1 MSNAVLFWSIAAAMT
16 GLALAFVLPRL
27 LALRAPPAR
36 MRRAA
41 MNAAIYRSE
50 LASLAGERAEGL
62 VSDGQYA
69 LAREELERRLLR
81 DVADDAPERTAPV
94 SSRRAAMAIA
104 MALPAAAFGVY
115 ALFGD
120 PAAVS
125 VAPVAAPATG
135 SVEIPVPGT
144 RADLVRH
151 LAGHPRDGRAWVL
164 LARMDLSADRYE
176 PAADAYRRALEASPK
191 VAADPGIWCEY
202 ADALGMAQGGSL
214 AGRPRELVQRAL
226 ALAPAHPKAL
236 EMAGSAAFEQREYG
250 AAVRHWRMLLA
261 QLPEGSRQQRE
272 LAAAIARTGPLAVG
286 AGAVPEAS
294 R

>member
-1 MSNAVLFWSIAAAMT
+1 MSNGLLFWLIAAAMT
-16 GLALAFVLPRL
+16 ALALAFVLPRL
-27 LALRAPPAR
+27 LTLRAAPSR

-50 LASLAGERAEGL
+50 LASLAGERAEGQ
-62 VSDGQYA
+62 VSDEQYA

-81 DVADDAPERTAPV
+81 DVADDGPEPAAPAP
-94 SSRRAAMAIA
+94 SRRAAVAIA
-104 MALPAAAFGVY
+104 IALPAAAFGVY
-115 ALFGD
+115 SLFGD

-125 VAPVAAPATG
+125 MAPIAAQATG
-135 SVEIPVPGT
+135 SIEIPVAGT

-151 LAGHPRDGRAWVL
+151 LASHPRDGRAWVL
-164 LARMDLSADRYE
+164 LARMDLEADRYE

-191 VAADPGIWCEY
+191 VAADAGIWCEY
-202 ADALGMAQGGSL
+202 ADAFGMAQGGSL

-236 EMAGSAAFEQREYG
+236 EMAGSAAFEQREYT
-250 AAVRHWRMLLA
+250 AAAGHWRALLA
-261 QLPEGSRQQRE
+261 QLPENSRQQRE
-272 LAAAIARTGPLAVG
+272 LAAAIARTERLALA
-286 AGAVPEAS
+286 AGANTEVS